1 MTFEESTGG
10 TAIREAR
17 HKTSPANRDAE
28 SVWAR
33 RVEDWRRHVVDL
45 QNQNYEGAVSR
56 ADREVLFRKAFDLVT
71 PVARRVLDD
80 MNLRYLKGTADL
92 DVCPPGLDGEGG
104 LIGSWSL
111 TWPLLRSAKNR
122 FTGEPLE
129 PLAVTAIFPFKLSSG
144 MQWTHPHLALRR
156 PGLIDGLAAAFP
168 FQVLSPEDAERQ
180 EPILRVLAEA
190 EFHERFYQS
199 DLNWRLLPFVAE

>member
-17 HKTSPANRDAE
+17 SKPSPANRDAE
-28 SVWAR
+28 SIWAR
-33 RVEDWRRHVVDL
+33 RVEDYRRHVVDL
-45 QNQNYEGAVSR
+45 QNKYYEGAVSR
-56 ADREVLFRKAFDLVT
+56 ADREVLFGKAFDLVT
-71 PVARRVLDD
+71 PVATRALDD
-80 MNLRYLKGTADL
+80 INVHFLKGSG
-92 DVCPPGLDGEGG
+92 DVDVRRPGPDGEGG
-104 LIGSWSL
+104 LIGSWGL

-122 FTGEPLE
+122 FNGEPLE
-129 PLAVTAIFPFKLSSG
+129 PLAVTAIFPLKLSSG

-168 FQVLSPEDAERQ
+168 FQVLSREDAERQ

-199 DLNWRLLPFVAE
+199 DLNWRLLPFVVE

>member
-1 MTFEESTGG
+1 MTSEKSTGG
-10 TAIREAR
+10 MAIREAR
-17 HKTSPANRDAE
+17 RKTSLASRDAE

-33 RVEDWRRHVVDL
+33 RVEDYHRHVVDL
-45 QNQNYEGAVSR
+45 QNKFYEGAVSR
-56 ADREVLFRKAFDLVT
+56 AEREALFGVAFDLVT

-80 MNLRYLKGTADL
+80 LNVHFLKGTG
-92 DVCPPGLDGEGG
+92 DVEVFQPGPDGEGG

-111 TWPLLRSAKNR
+111 TWPLLRTAKNR

-129 PLAVTAIFPFKLSSG
+129 PLAVTAIFPLKFSSG

-168 FQVLSPEDAERQ
+168 FQVTSPEDAERQ

-199 DLNWRLLPFVAE
+199 DLNWRLLPFVVQ